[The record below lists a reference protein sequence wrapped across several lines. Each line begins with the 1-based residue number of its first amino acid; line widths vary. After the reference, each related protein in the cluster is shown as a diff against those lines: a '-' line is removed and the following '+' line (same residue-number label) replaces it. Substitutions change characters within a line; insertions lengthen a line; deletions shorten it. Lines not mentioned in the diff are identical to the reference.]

1 MRPEAWIQV
10 VKIFSRPLAFRGR
23 RSFKRVIRATVA
35 LRIQVWTGNFM
46 ICRRTRF
53 SARVPARSIDRSG
66 QFVTAMACGDDINLS
81 SRVVPVPVVLP

>member
-35 LRIQVWTGNFM
+35 LRIQVQADNFM
-46 ICRRTRF
+46 ICCRMRF
-53 SARVPARSIDRSG
+53 WELLPARSIDCSG
-66 QFVTAMACGDDINLS
+66 RFVTAMACGDDINLS